1 MYKSKK
7 KMNSKYG
14 LVFWMEGYSGS
25 GKSTIMKLIHSK
37 IEKRYGPTINISGDD
52 LRKLYNLNG
61 YKKKDRIKNSYQFSE
76 ILKFLSEKQINV
88 LYTVVGLNHKARKIY
103 KTKLKNFIVTY
114 IDANIKEIIK
124 LGKKKTYKNKK
135 NILGI
140 DIVPEYPKNPDFII
154 KNDMKTNLKSLASNY
169 FADIKKSI
177 YK

>member
-1 MYKSKK
+1 MHKFKK
-7 KMNSKYG
+7 KINSKYG

-37 IEKRYGPTINISGDD
+37 IEKKYGPTLNISGDD

-76 ILKFLSEKQINV
+76 ILKFLSEKKINV
-88 LYTVVGLNHKARKIY
+88 LYTVVGLNHQARKIY
-103 KTKLKNFIVTY
+103 KTKIKNFIVTY
-114 IDANIKEIIK
+114 IDADVKEIIK

-140 DIVPEYPKNPDFII
+140 DIIPEYPKKPDFII
-154 KNDMKTNLKSLASNY
+154 KNNMKTSLKSLAQNY
-169 FADIKKSI
+169 FEDIKKLI
-177 YK
+177 HK